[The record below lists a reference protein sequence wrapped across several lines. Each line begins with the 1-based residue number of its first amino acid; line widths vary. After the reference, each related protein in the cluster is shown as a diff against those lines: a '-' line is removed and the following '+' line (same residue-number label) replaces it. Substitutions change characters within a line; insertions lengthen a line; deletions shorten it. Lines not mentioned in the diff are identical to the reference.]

1 MSVIIFAETWNKKF
15 KKSSLEAVSYGS
27 EMARN
32 MSLKTIAVVIGGS
45 EEIKTLEK
53 YGANKIISVNNIEL
67 ENLNN
72 YQLSKLIINIFSKYD
87 GKILITSNTNKGKTI
102 TSQVAYETN
111 ASLITNAIST
121 PENYGPIQI
130 KCKAFSSK
138 AFILYESK
146 SEKTVISIL
155 PNSIGLKENDTT
167 AEMED
172 YSEEINE
179 NGKIHIIEKKNNSNQ
194 ISLTDADIVIS
205 AGRGL
210 KGPENWAMIEELANL
225 LNAGTACSKPVS
237 DMNWRPHSEHVGQT
251 GIAINPDLYI
261 AIGISGAIQHLAGVS
276 SSKKIVVINTDP
288 EAPFFK
294 AADYGIIGDAF
305 EVVPKMIKRI
315 KEIKSL

>member
-1 MSVIIFAETWNKKF
+1 MSVIVFAETWNNKF

-27 EMARN
+27 EIAKKMN
-32 MSLKTIAVVIGGS
+32 LLTIAIVVGKCEDLNILG
-45 EEIKTLEK
+45 K
-53 YGANKIISVNNIEL
+53 YGANKALTVNNTEL
-67 ENLNN
+67 ENYTNT
-72 YQLSKLIINIFSKYD
+72 QLSKLIVNIFEKNN
-87 GKILITSNTNKGKTI
+87 GRFLITSNTSRVKTI
-102 TSQVAYETN
+102 TSQIAYETKSN
-111 ASLITNAIST
+111 LITNAISY
-121 PENYGPIQI
+121 PENYSPIEI

-138 AFILYESK
+138 AIALYQAK
-146 SEKTVISIL
+146 SDKIIISIL
-155 PNSIGLKENDTT
+155 PNSIGLIENNTST
-167 AEMED
+167 
-172 YSEEINE
+172 EIE
-179 NGKIHIIEKKNNSNQ
+179 NYVDDNNNDDQITLIETKKNSAE
-194 ISLTDADIVIS
+194 ISLTDAETVIS

-210 KGPENWAMIEELANL
+210 KGPENWGMIEELANL

-305 EVVPKMIKRI
+305 EVVPKMIE
-315 KEIKSL
+315 EIKKLKNL

>member
-1 MSVIIFAETWNKKF
+1 MSVIIFAETWSQKF

-27 EMARN
+27 EMAKKMN
-32 MSLKTIAVVIGGS
+32 LQTIAVVIGGS
-45 EEIKTLEK
+45 QETKILEK
-53 YGANKIISVNNIEL
+53 YGANKIISVNNIDL
-67 ENLNN
+67 ESLNN
-72 YQLSKLIINIFSKYD
+72 HQLSKLIINIFLKYD
-87 GKILITSNTNKGKTI
+87 GKILITSNTNRGKTI
-102 TSQVAYETN
+102 TSQIAYETKS
-111 ASLITNAIST
+111 SLVTNAIST
-121 PENYGPIQI
+121 PENYNPMQI
-130 KCKAFSSK
+130 KCKAYSSK
-138 AFILYESK
+138 AFVLYESK
-146 SEKTVISIL
+146 SEKMVISIL
-155 PNSIGLKENDTT
+155 PNSIGLTENETT
-167 AEMED
+167 AEMENH
-172 YSEEINE
+172 SEEIEE
-179 NGKIHIIEKKNNSNQ
+179 NGKINIIEKKKNSNQ

-210 KGPENWAMIEELANL
+210 KGPENWSMIEELANL

-251 GIAINPDLYI
+251 GIAINPELYI

-305 EVVPKMIKRI
+305 EVVPKMIEKI

>member
-1 MSVIIFAETWNKKF
+1 MSVIVFAETWNNKF

-27 EMARN
+27 EIAKKMN
-32 MSLKTIAVVIGGS
+32 LITIAIVVGKCEDLNILG
-45 EEIKTLEK
+45 K
-53 YGANKIISVNNIEL
+53 YGANKVLTVNNTEL
-67 ENLNN
+67 ENYTNT
-72 YQLSKLIINIFSKYD
+72 QLSKLIVNIFEKNN
-87 GKILITSNTNKGKTI
+87 GRFLITSNTSRVKTI
-102 TSQVAYETN
+102 TSQIAYETKS
-111 ASLITNAIST
+111 SLITNAISY
-121 PENYGPIQI
+121 PENYSPIEI

-138 AFILYESK
+138 AIALYQAK
-146 SEKTVISIL
+146 SDKIIISIL
-155 PNSIGLKENDTT
+155 PNSIGLTENNTST
-167 AEMED
+167 
-172 YSEEINE
+172 EIE
-179 NGKIHIIEKKNNSNQ
+179 NYVDDNNNDDQITLIETKKNSAE
-194 ISLTDADIVIS
+194 ISLTDAETVIS

-210 KGPENWAMIEELANL
+210 KGPENWGMIEELANL

-305 EVVPKMIKRI
+305 EVVPKMIE
-315 KEIKSL
+315 EIKKLKNL

>member
-1 MSVIIFAETWNKKF
+1 MSVIIFAETWNQKF

-27 EMARN
+27 EMAKK
-32 MSLKTIAVVIGGS
+32 MSLQTIAVVIGGS
-45 EEIKTLEK
+45 EETKILEK

-72 YQLSKLIINIFSKYD
+72 HQLSKLIINIFSKHD
-87 GKILITSNTNKGKTI
+87 GQILITSNTNRGKSI
-102 TSQVAYETN
+102 TSQIAYETKS
-111 ASLITNAIST
+111 SLVTNAIST
-121 PENYGPIQI
+121 PENYSPMQI

-138 AFILYESK
+138 AFVLYESK
-146 SEKTVISIL
+146 SEKMVISIL
-155 PNSIGLKENDTT
+155 PNSIGLKENETT
-167 AEMED
+167 AEMENH
-172 YSEEINE
+172 SEEITE
-179 NGKIHIIEKKNNSNQ
+179 NGKINIIEKNKNSNQ

-210 KGPENWAMIEELANL
+210 KGPENWSMIEELANL
-225 LNAGTACSKPVS
+225 LNAGRACSKPVS

-251 GIAINPDLYI
+251 GIAINPELYI

-294 AADYGIIGDAF
+294 AADYGIIGDAS
-305 EVVPKMIKRI
+305 EVVPKMIEKI

>member
-1 MSVIIFAETWNKKF
+1 MSVIVFAETWNNKF

-27 EMARN
+27 EIAKKMN
-32 MSLKTIAVVIGGS
+32 LLTIAIVVGKCEDLNILG
-45 EEIKTLEK
+45 K
-53 YGANKIISVNNIEL
+53 YGANKVLTVNNTEL
-67 ENLNN
+67 ENYTNT
-72 YQLSKLIINIFSKYD
+72 QLSKLIVNIFEKNN
-87 GKILITSNTNKGKTI
+87 GRFLITSNTSRVKTI
-102 TSQVAYETN
+102 TSQIAYETKS
-111 ASLITNAIST
+111 SLITNAISY
-121 PENYGPIQI
+121 PENYSPIEI

-138 AFILYESK
+138 AIALYQAK
-146 SEKTVISIL
+146 SDKIIISIL
-155 PNSIGLKENDTT
+155 PNSIGLTENNTST
-167 AEMED
+167 
-172 YSEEINE
+172 EIE
-179 NGKIHIIEKKNNSNQ
+179 NYVDDNNNDDQITLIETKKNSAE
-194 ISLTDADIVIS
+194 ISLTDAETVIS

-210 KGPENWAMIEELANL
+210 KGPENWGMIEELANL

-305 EVVPKMIKRI
+305 EVVPKMIE
-315 KEIKSL
+315 EIKKLKNL

>member
-1 MSVIIFAETWNKKF
+1 MSVIIFAETWSQKF

-27 EMARN
+27 EMAKKMN
-32 MSLKTIAVVIGGS
+32 LQTIAVVIGGS
-45 EEIKTLEK
+45 QETKILEK
-53 YGANKIISVNNIEL
+53 YGANKIISVNNIDL
-67 ENLNN
+67 ESLNN
-72 YQLSKLIINIFSKYD
+72 HQLSKLIINIFLKYD
-87 GKILITSNTNKGKTI
+87 GKILITSNTNRGKTI
-102 TSQVAYETN
+102 TSQIAYETKS
-111 ASLITNAIST
+111 SLVTNAIST
-121 PENYGPIQI
+121 PENYNPMQI
-130 KCKAFSSK
+130 KCKAYSSK
-138 AFILYESK
+138 AFVLYESK
-146 SEKTVISIL
+146 SEKMVISIL
-155 PNSIGLKENDTT
+155 PNSIGLKENETT
-167 AEMED
+167 AEMEKH
-172 YSEEINE
+172 SEEITE
-179 NGKIHIIEKKNNSNQ
+179 NGKINIIEKKKNSNQ

-210 KGPENWAMIEELANL
+210 KGPENWSMIEELANL

-251 GIAINPDLYI
+251 GIAINPELYI

-305 EVVPKMIKRI
+305 EVVPKMIEKI

>member
-1 MSVIIFAETWNKKF
+1 MSVIIFAETWNQKF

-27 EMARN
+27 EMAKK
-32 MSLKTIAVVIGGS
+32 MSLQTIAVVIGGS
-45 EEIKTLEK
+45 EETKILEK

-72 YQLSKLIINIFSKYD
+72 HQLSKLIINIFSKHD
-87 GKILITSNTNKGKTI
+87 GQILITSNTNRGKSI
-102 TSQVAYETN
+102 TSQIAYETKS
-111 ASLITNAIST
+111 SLVTNAIST
-121 PENYGPIQI
+121 PENYSPMQI

-138 AFILYESK
+138 AFVLYESK
-146 SEKTVISIL
+146 SEKMVISIL
-155 PNSIGLKENDTT
+155 PNSIGLKENETT
-167 AEMED
+167 AEMENH
-172 YSEEINE
+172 SEEITE
-179 NGKIHIIEKKNNSNQ
+179 NGKINIIEKNKNSNQ

-210 KGPENWAMIEELANL
+210 KGPENWSMIEELANL

-251 GIAINPDLYI
+251 GIAINPELYI

-305 EVVPKMIKRI
+305 EVVPKMIEKI

>member
-1 MSVIIFAETWNKKF
+1 MSVIIFAETWNQKF

-27 EMARN
+27 EMAKK
-32 MSLKTIAVVIGGS
+32 MSLQTIAVVIGGS
-45 EEIKTLEK
+45 EETKILEK
-53 YGANKIISVNNIEL
+53 YGANKIISVKNIEL
-67 ENLNN
+67 ESLNN
-72 YQLSKLIINIFSKYD
+72 HQLSKLIINIFSKYD
-87 GKILITSNTNKGKTI
+87 GQILITSNTNRGKTI
-102 TSQVAYETN
+102 TSQIAYETKS
-111 ASLITNAIST
+111 SLVTNAIST
-121 PENYGPIQI
+121 PENYSPIQI

-138 AFILYESK
+138 AFVLYESK
-146 SEKTVISIL
+146 SEKMVISIL
-155 PNSIGLKENDTT
+155 PNSIGLKDNETT
-167 AEMED
+167 AEIEN
-172 YSEEINE
+172 YSEEIEE
-179 NGKIHIIEKKNNSNQ
+179 NGKINIIEKKKNSNQ

-210 KGPENWAMIEELANL
+210 KGPENWSMIEELANL

-251 GIAINPDLYI
+251 GIAINPELYI

-305 EVVPKMIKRI
+305 EVVPKMIERI

>member
-27 EMARN
+27 EMAKKMN
-32 MSLKTIAVVIGGS
+32 LQTIAIVVGGS
-45 EEIKTLEK
+45 EETKMLEK

-72 YQLSKLIINIFSKYD
+72 HQLSKLIINIFSKNN
-87 GKILITSNTNKGKTI
+87 GKILITSNTNRGKTI
-102 TSQVAYETN
+102 TSQVAYETKS
-111 ASLITNAIST
+111 SLVTNAISN
-121 PENYGPIQI
+121 PENYSPMQI

-138 AFILYESK
+138 AFVLYETK
-146 SEKTVISIL
+146 SEKLVISIL
-155 PNSIGLKENDTT
+155 PNSIGLKENNTT
-167 AEMED
+167 AEIES

-179 NGKIHIIEKKNNSNQ
+179 KGKINIIEKKKNSSQ

-210 KGPENWAMIEELANL
+210 KGPENWGMIEELANL

-305 EVVPKMIKRI
+305 EVVPKMIEKI
-315 KEIKSL
+315 KELKSL

>member
-1 MSVIIFAETWNKKF
+1 MSVIVFAETWNNKF

-27 EMARN
+27 EIAKKMN
-32 MSLKTIAVVIGGS
+32 LLTIAIVVGKCEDLNILG
-45 EEIKTLEK
+45 K
-53 YGANKIISVNNIEL
+53 YGANKVLTVNNTEL
-67 ENLNN
+67 ENYTNT
-72 YQLSKLIINIFSKYD
+72 QLSKLIVNIFEKNN
-87 GKILITSNTNKGKTI
+87 GRFLITSNTSRVKTI
-102 TSQVAYETN
+102 TSQIAYETKS
-111 ASLITNAIST
+111 SLITNAISY
-121 PENYGPIQI
+121 PENYSPIEI

-138 AFILYESK
+138 AIALYQAK
-146 SEKTVISIL
+146 SDKIIISIL
-155 PNSIGLKENDTT
+155 PNSIGLTENNTST
-167 AEMED
+167 
-172 YSEEINE
+172 EIE
-179 NGKIHIIEKKNNSNQ
+179 NYVDNNNNDDQITLIETKKNSAE
-194 ISLTDADIVIS
+194 ISLTDAETVIS

-210 KGPENWAMIEELANL
+210 KGPENWGMIEELANL

-305 EVVPKMIKRI
+305 EVVPKMIE
-315 KEIKSL
+315 EIKKLKNL

>member
-1 MSVIIFAETWNKKF
+1 MSVIIFAETWNQKF

-27 EMARN
+27 EMAKK
-32 MSLKTIAVVIGGS
+32 MSLQTIAVVIGGS
-45 EEIKTLEK
+45 EETKILEK

-72 YQLSKLIINIFSKYD
+72 HQLSKLIINIFSKHD
-87 GKILITSNTNKGKTI
+87 GQILITSNTNRGKSI
-102 TSQVAYETN
+102 TSQIAYETKS
-111 ASLITNAIST
+111 SLVTNAIST
-121 PENYGPIQI
+121 PENYSPMQI

-138 AFILYESK
+138 AFVLYESK
-146 SEKTVISIL
+146 SEKMVISIL
-155 PNSIGLKENDTT
+155 PNSIGLKDNETT
-167 AEMED
+167 AEIENH
-172 YSEEINE
+172 SEEIEE
-179 NGKIHIIEKKNNSNQ
+179 NGKINIIEKKKNSNQ

-210 KGPENWAMIEELANL
+210 KGPENWSMIEELANL

-251 GIAINPDLYI
+251 GIAINPELYI

-305 EVVPKMIKRI
+305 EVVPKMIEKI